1 MLSPLLLQLSIALQD
16 APADAAPAT
25 PGFSWTPLI
34 LILGV
39 VYFVLIAPERKN
51 RKKREEM
58 LSGLQK
64 GDKVMTTSG
73 MHASVTQVNGDTVTL
88 QVADGVRIKFTIQAI
103 QGLLE
108 EGSKDEAASKDK
120 KEVEAKA

>member
-1 MLSPLLLQLSIALQD
+1 MFLALAVALQD
-16 APADAAPAT
+16 GSTTNAAQQAPS
-25 PGFSWTPLI
+25 FSWTPLI

-51 RKKREEM
+51 RKKRDEM
-58 LSGLQK
+58 LGGLKK

-73 MHASVTQVNGDTVTL
+73 MHGSVTHVNGDVVTL
-88 QVADGVRIKFTIQAI
+88 QVADNVRLKFTIQAV
-103 QGLLE
+103 QSLVE
-108 EGSKDEAASKDK
+108 DQPEKAEP

>member
-1 MLSPLLLQLSIALQD
+1 MFLALAVALQD
-16 APADAAPAT
+16 APAAGAAQAA

-51 RKKREEM
+51 RKKRDEM
-58 LSGLQK
+58 LGGLKK

-73 MHASVTQVNGDTVTL
+73 MHGTVAHVNGDAVTL
-88 QVADGVRIKFTIQAI
+88 QVADNVRLKFTVQAV
-103 QGLLE
+103 QSLVDDSTE
-108 EGSKDEAASKDK
+108 KAEKADSKQ
-120 KEVEAKA
+120 VEAKA